1 MNITLEQIK
10 QKQVGLNDL
19 LQLHLTDLE
28 RAVDKIT
35 GVYPKE
41 NIKAEEGVAENGLLE
56 EINSAQKSLERK
68 IDKLNTL
75 KQILYSSTFEPTD
88 NCIRTEQ

>member
-1 MNITLEQIK
+1 MIC
-10 QKQVGLNDL
+10 
-19 LQLHLTDLE
+19 
-28 RAVDKIT
+28 AVSYYQT
-35 GVYPKE
+35 SE
-41 NIKAEEGVAENGLLE
+41 
-56 EINSAQKSLERK
+56 SAQKSLERK